1 MPIKST
7 RPILMPVILMMLWW
21 LMGLGQDVSL
31 QKWILSNF
39 SCPNPFI
46 ICIIRFSKV
55 PNYPILMEW
64 LDNEPEDHPD
74 DQDVWGSDMVKSS
87 YNFSDLEK
95 WYKKQEGKREK
106 KAKKDEREEGSKVV
120 KDKKKKKQVK

>member
-1 MPIKST
+1 MVADGTWTGRKLTKVDIIQLFMS
-7 RPILMPVILMMLWW
+7 R
-21 LMGLGQDVSL
+21 SFYYSHY
-31 QKWILSNF
+31 QK
-39 SCPNPFI
+39 C
-46 ICIIRFSKV
+46 FSKV

-64 LDNEPEDHPD
+64 LDNEPEDRPD

-87 YNFSDLEK
+87 YNFSGLEK